1 MSSVI
6 SNEFENFL
14 ENNHLARITAAQKR
28 ERPLEIHNFLTT
40 ILLKGNA
47 GGLLKG
53 NAGGVSRG
61 ISYLERSSIKC
72 SCSDSSVTTNSL
84 AVLIGNKRWK

>member
-6 SNEFENFL
+6 FNEFENFL
-14 ENNHLARITAAQKR
+14 ENNRLTRITAVQKR
-28 ERPLEIHNFLTT
+28 ERSLEIHNFLTT

-61 ISYLERSSIKC
+61 ISYLERSSIKR

-84 AVLIGNKRWK
+84 AVLIGNKCWK

>member
-14 ENNHLARITAAQKR
+14 ENNRLTRITAVQKR
-28 ERPLEIHNFLTT
+28 ERSLEIHNFLTT

-61 ISYLERSSIKC
+61 ISYLERSSIKR
-72 SCSDSSVTTNSL
+72 SCGNGSVTTNSL
-84 AVLIGNKRWK
+84 AILIGNKSWK

>member
-14 ENNHLARITAAQKR
+14 ENNRLTRITAVQKR
-28 ERPLEIHNFLTT
+28 ERSLEIHNFLTT

-61 ISYLERSSIKC
+61 ISHLKRSSIKR
-72 SCSDSSVTTNSL
+72 SCSDGSVSTNSL
-84 AVLIGNKRWK
+84 TVLIGNKSWK

>member
-6 SNEFENFL
+6 FNEFENFL
-14 ENNHLARITAAQKR
+14 ENNRLARITAAQKH
-28 ERPLEIHNFLTT
+28 ERSLEIHNFLTT

-61 ISYLERSSIKC
+61 ISYLERSSIKR
-72 SCSDSSVTTNSL
+72 SCGNGSVTTNSL
-84 AVLIGNKRWK
+84 AILIGNKSWK

>member
-6 SNEFENFL
+6 FNEFENFL
-14 ENNHLARITAAQKR
+14 ENNRLARITAVQKR
-28 ERPLEIHNFLTT
+28 ERSLEIHNFLTT

-61 ISYLERSSIKC
+61 ISYLERSSIKR
-72 SCSDSSVTTNSL
+72 SCGNGSVTTNSL
-84 AVLIGNKRWK
+84 AILIGNKSWK